1 MAISRQQAHP
11 RARLVRTFMST
22 RPEPGADDQTFHGS
36 VVSAILNR
44 NLANW
49 EYSKRCIDERHD
61 GLAAEAAS
69 MSVWRQHEPN
79 LARAPIAID
88 ALNAAQTDRA
98 IAGLFYDLAKHL
110 SQRLLRDAT

>member
-11 RARLVRTFMST
+11 RACLVRAFMST
-22 RPEPGADDQTFHGS
+22 RLEPGADEQTFHGS

-69 MSVWRQHEPN
+69 MSMWRQYEPD
-79 LARAPIAID
+79 LARAPLAVD

-98 IAGLFYDLAKHL
+98 IGSLLCDPAKQL
-110 SQRLLRDAT
+110 SQRLLRVAP